1 MADLRFTKNNDTQ
14 EYVAEVVVNADFNI
28 HLERVSN
35 GGLKIYQKNGEY
47 AEAVDGRTATERGF
61 DMVAVPNIIPYN
73 SGIIFDYDFSALVY
87 PKTIRIESGSEV
99 LSGEDINLKK
109 IILEASKG
117 AIAGTG
123 AGLLVTATSNGLI
136 DSTGNAIEK
145 IN

>member
-1 MADLRFTKNNDTQ
+1 MQ
-14 EYVAEVVVNADFNI
+14 I
-28 HLERVSN
+28 I
-35 GGLKIYQKNGEY
+35 GLHQQI
-47 AEAVDGRTATERGF
+47 
-61 DMVAVPNIIPYN
+61 
-73 SGIIFDYDFSALVY
+73 
-87 PKTIRIESGSEV
+87 GSEV

-123 AGLLVTATSNGLI
+123 AGLLVTAASNELI

>member
-87 PKTIRIESGSEV
+87 PKTIRIENGSEV
-99 LSGEDINLKK
+99 LSGTVTESGN
-109 IILEASKG
+109 EA
-117 AIAGTG
+117 
-123 AGLLVTATSNGLI
+123 
-136 DSTGNAIEK
+136 
-145 IN
+145 